1 MDDTGKNHLEA
12 VIRKEVT
19 KLFESV
25 LDYTS
30 IAVPEK
36 ERFSMLRGKILR
48 VGNDCIRTIT
58 SELANYEIE
67 ISYPNEDIIEFK
79 HN

>member
-1 MDDTGKNHLEA
+1 MDDVGRKHLE
-12 VIRKEVT
+12 VVMRKEVT

-30 IAVPEK
+30 IAVSEK
-36 ERFSMLRGKILR
+36 DRFSVLRGKILR

-58 SELANYEIE
+58 SELSNYDIDLVEQ
-67 ISYPNEDIIEFK
+67 SEDIIEFK
-79 HN
+79 NK

>member
-1 MDDTGKNHLEA
+1 MDDVGRKHLED
-12 VIRKEVT
+12 VVRKEVT

-30 IAVPEK
+30 IAVSEK
-36 ERFSMLRGKILR
+36 DRFAVLRGKILR

-58 SELANYEIE
+58 SELVNYEIDLIE
-67 ISYPNEDIIEFK
+67 RDEDVIEFK
-79 HN
+79 HT

>member
-1 MDDTGKNHLEA
+1 MDEAGRKHLED
-12 VIRKEVT
+12 VMRREVT

-30 IAVPEK
+30 IAVSEK
-36 ERFSMLRGKILR
+36 DRFSVLRGKILR

-58 SELANYEIE
+58 SELSNYEIE
-67 ISYPNEDIIEFK
+67 LVEKSEDIIEFK
-79 HN
+79 NK